1 MDFGE
6 MITMARTMLGETDSG
21 NSYFSDAE
29 IQTMLN
35 SSIIR
40 VASDVPVLMTF
51 KEVATTADE
60 QRYGLPTD
68 FLQLKDVQ
76 MTITDTTIRRQ
87 LQRLDYDDFEAVAGG
102 NTDMT
107 GEPAYYRVEFGATAT
122 TAGSPPGDLWLYP
135 VPVDD
140 SYTLRVVYYQ
150 KPTELSSTTEVTELP
165 EFLHMAVVYHS
176 AWVLSMKDDNQS
188 KINNLAAMYKDE
200 INDAKKTV
208 NKRDRTGPH
217 FVKTPYGGS
226 GLIKR
231 GGLLARRGPMR

>member
-1 MDFGE
+1 
-6 MITMARTMLGETDSG
+6 MIAMARTMLGETDSD

-35 SSIIR
+35 SSILR
-40 VASDVPVLMTF
+40 VASDVPVLMTY
-51 KEVATTADE
+51 KEVATTGDV

-76 MTITDTTIRRQ
+76 MIISGTTLRRQ
-87 LQRLDYDDFEAVAGG
+87 LQRLDYDDFEAVVGG

-122 TAGSPPGDLWLYP
+122 TAGSPPGDIWLYP

-140 SYTLRVVYYQ
+140 SYTIRVIYYQ
-150 KPTELSSTTEVTELP
+150 KPTALSSSSEVTELP
-165 EFLHMAVVYHS
+165 EFLHMSVVHHT
-176 AWVLSMKDDNQS
+176 AWLLSMKDDNQS

-200 INDAKKTV
+200 INQAKKTV
-208 NKRDRTGPH
+208 NKRDRVGPH
-217 FVKTPYGGS
+217 FSRTAYGAS

-231 GGLLARRGPMR
+231 GGLLARRGPLR